1 MSLYI
6 LYFIYQRI
14 YFVDIWLL
22 YFIHSLSMRCVLIEQ
37 NKFRSPRDAPFAF
50 NHYFDEI
57 EMLLLKCSMPSTAK

>member
-1 MSLYI
+1 MSIVYI
-6 LYFIYQRI
+6 
-14 YFVDIWLL
+14 
-22 YFIHSLSMRCVLIEQ
+22 SLTFDFYTSFTRVLIEQ